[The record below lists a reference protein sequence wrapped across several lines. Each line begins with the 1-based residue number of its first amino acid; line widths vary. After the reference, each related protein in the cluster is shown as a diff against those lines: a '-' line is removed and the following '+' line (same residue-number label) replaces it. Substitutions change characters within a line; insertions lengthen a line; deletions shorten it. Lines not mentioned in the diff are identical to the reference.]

1 MLSKQ
6 NQAIL
11 LAVKTKAIKDKDVR
25 YKTETFGTPVPK
37 TQAQRK
43 AEPITE
49 LERIALVD
57 AGNGWTHVQYEC
69 VLLKTR
75 KG

>member
-11 LAVKTKAIKDKDVR
+11 LNVKTKAINDKVR
-25 YKTETFGTPVPK
+25 YKSEFGTAVPK

-43 AEPITE
+43 AEPTTE

-57 AGNGWTHVQYEC
+57 AGNGWTHVQQEC
-69 VLLKTR
+69 VLLKTKR
-75 KG
+75 G